1 MNREKKVIIKELTIE
16 KFSQKGKAIAYD
28 EKKNKIVITNAVIE
42 DVILA
47 ELNKKKNKGIIKGRI
62 LEILKPSTY
71 REDPKCK
78 HFDICGGCIWQNIK
92 YLYQLEQK
100 QNFLIDTFQDFIK
113 KTNVEM
119 HPIIKSKNIFE
130 YRNKMEFSFSQNRK
144 KTKFLGLI
152 MKGGRF
158 VIDIQRCFLANIWFS
173 KVLVEVKNWWEKY
186 DFDAFNYYNGEGFLK
201 NLTIKE
207 GKNTQDKMVILTV
220 SDSYTLNDE
229 EKKDFIDH
237 VLKSI
242 IPDKKISIFFNT
254 QISKKGVKTTF
265 NLQKL
270 YGNDFIKE
278 DLNINALGKKI
289 KLSFQIGP
297 NSFFQPNTHMAEILY
312 TTAINYLEKQ
322 DIKDKTALDLYS
334 GTGTI
339 AMILSKFVKKVLAIE
354 LSENACSMA
363 KDNMK
368 LNNIKNFEMINGDVS
383 KILPTLLSNKNFEK
397 PHIVVVDPPRSGLS
411 DEAIENILKIYP
423 EIIIYISCNINTQLD
438 NIKVLTEKNY
448 QLKVLH
454 PIDQFPH
461 TFHIENIA
469 ILKKT

>member
-423 EIIIYISCNINTQLD
+423 EIIIYISCNINTQLE

>member
-1 MNREKKVIIKELTIE
+1 
-16 KFSQKGKAIAYD
+16 
-28 EKKNKIVITNAVIE
+28 
-42 DVILA
+42 ILA

-322 DIKDKTALDLYS
+322 DIKDKTALDPYS